1 VEDDGKG
8 IDTERLLDQESW
20 GVLGMYERARHF
32 GCELRITGIPGKG
45 TIVLLRLPLEN
56 PDLKKPAASVQSD

>member
-45 TIVLLRLPLEN
+45 TIVLLRLPLRN
-56 PDLKKPAASVQSD
+56 